1 MPVSQSALSVPAMQA
16 HDLTEADAT
25 APAWLLTG
33 AAFCAAVAVLLA
45 LTLF

>member
-1 MPVSQSALSVPAMQA
+1 MPVSHLAVSLPAAQA

-33 AAFCAAVAVLLA
+33 AAFCAAATVLLA
-45 LTLF
+45 ITLF